1 MKLDT
6 SAKLNRF
13 QKRALHDFSTG
24 MMELLQ
30 EQSFESI
37 TVNTICDRCSY
48 PRSTFYNYFEDLYDL
63 LDYSWSVSSE
73 AIIDEETMA
82 VDEAERMDY
91 IFHRIFRFMK
101 EREVYLNRMMKNNAM
116 DGAMMQSLRM
126 FMCRLTSQLIQ
137 NCSLHQDLNIP
148 QEMYAEHFT
157 NTTVLLI
164 EWRFLKPQKLTED
177 QAYEYYRYLLGNLN

>member
-1 MKLDT
+1 MKLET
-6 SAKLNRF
+6 NTKLNRF
-13 QKRALHDFSTG
+13 QKRALHDFTAG

-63 LDYSWSVSSE
+63 LDYTWSVSSDEIFDE
-73 AIIDEETMA
+73 ATMA

-91 IFHRIFRFMK
+91 IFHRIFVFMK
-101 EREVYLNRMMKNNAM
+101 ERELYLNRMMRNNAM
-116 DGAMMQSLRM
+116 DGAMMQSLRT
-126 FMCRLTSQLIQ
+126 FMCRLTSRLIR
-137 NCSLHQDLNIP
+137 NCSLHQNLDIP
-148 QEMYAEHFT
+148 GEMYVEHFT

-164 EWRFLKPQKLTED
+164 EWSFLKPEKLTEE
-177 QAYEYYRYLLGNLN
+177 QAFAYYKYLLGNLQ